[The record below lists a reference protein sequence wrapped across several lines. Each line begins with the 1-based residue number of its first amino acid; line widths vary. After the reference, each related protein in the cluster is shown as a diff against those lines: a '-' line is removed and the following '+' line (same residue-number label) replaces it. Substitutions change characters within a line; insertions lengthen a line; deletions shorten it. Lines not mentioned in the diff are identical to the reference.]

1 MSSTITRQT
10 GWQEGIIGDHDTVL
24 PFLGTQTWVRSLNYP
39 IVDDW
44 RAWHV
49 DGQSAG
55 FTVAYGNN
63 LTFAT
68 VKVDIHQQ
76 LKFDHFYIFK
86 LLDVIQQ
93 LQMISDGSSN
103 KAFNHP

>member
-1 MSSTITRQT
+1 VRS
-10 GWQEGIIGDHDTVL
+10 GDHDTVL

-68 VKVDIHQQ
+68 VKGGGHTAPEYQPGRCSAM
-76 LKFDHFYIFK
+76 FRRW
-86 LLDVIQQ
+86 
-93 LQMISDGSSN
+93 ISN
-103 KAFNHP
+103 MPL